1 MVGGGLVGCE
11 TALGYAQAGKQ
22 VTILEA
28 LPDILSAGIPV
39 PEMNDS
45 MLRDL
50 LDEAGVVRRTGRR
63 LSRVTED
70 GAVADGPDGEEKL
83 PADHIVL
90 GGGIYPPDLPG
101 AGTGRGGNGGLPG
114 GRRQPGGQCDD
125 RHWQRLHRG
134 TDVVRRRRNPC
145 EKISRML
152 AFIPSR
158 C

>member
-1 MVGGGLVGCE
+1 MR

-83 PADHIVL
+83 PTDHIVL
-90 GGGIYPPDLPG
+90 AVGFAPRTSLAPELAG
-101 AGTGRGGNGGLPG
+101 AGMRSIQVGDGSRVGSVMTAIGSAYTVG
-114 GRRQPGGQCDD
+114 
-125 RHWQRLHRG
+125 
-134 TDVVRRRRNPC
+134 
-145 EKISRML
+145 RML
-152 AFIPSR
+152 
-158 C
+158 

>member
-1 MVGGGLVGCE
+1 M
-11 TALGYAQAGKQ
+11 
-22 VTILEA
+22 
-28 LPDILSAGIPV
+28 
-39 PEMNDS
+39 
-45 MLRDL
+45 
-50 LDEAGVVRRTGRR
+50 
-63 LSRVTED
+63 
-70 GAVADGPDGEEKL
+70 ADGPDGEEKL

-90 GGGIYPPDLPG
+90 AVGFAPRTSLAPELAG
-101 AGTGRGGNGGLPG
+101 AGMEVYQVGDGS
-114 GRRQPGGQCDD
+114 PGGQCDD